1 MLIQNKSKYKVVT
14 LSSRKAEIINSGE
27 NLAKNVLPLTL
38 YIKIGLELSLVAKVE
53 TSFDKLI
60 IKDSLVENEVEV
72 EFVE

>member
-14 LSSRKAEIINSGE
+14 LNSRKAEIINSGE

>member
-14 LSSRKAEIINSGE
+14 LSSRKTEIINSGE